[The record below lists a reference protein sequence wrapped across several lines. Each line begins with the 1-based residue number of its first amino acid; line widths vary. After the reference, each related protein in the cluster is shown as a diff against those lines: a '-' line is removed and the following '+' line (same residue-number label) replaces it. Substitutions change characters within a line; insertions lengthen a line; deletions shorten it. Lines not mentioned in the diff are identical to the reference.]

1 MRSEKHLPPLP
12 LLLAICCL
20 GTLHPS
26 SGFPQSVPS
35 YMEALDIPESEKLAF
50 CFSQWT
56 ALPDQ
61 EQIPS
66 FVMDLCSSIYN
77 RMKVNE
83 ENNHEIYKRFLF
95 QFSRTKDPSLKTG
108 ESQIATAEYTKRD
121 SSGIVGR
128 PFFLFRPRN
137 GRKVSINEH

>member
-1 MRSEKHLPPLP
+1 MRSEKHLLPLP
-12 LLLAICCL
+12 PLLAICCL
-20 GTLHPS
+20 GTLHLS

-35 YMEALDIPESEKLAF
+35 YLEGLDIPESE
-50 CFSQWT
+50 
-56 ALPDQ
+56 
-61 EQIPS
+61 IPS

-95 QFSRTKDPSLKTG
+95 QFSRAKDPSLKIG

>member
-1 MRSEKHLPPLP
+1 MRSEKHLLPLP

-20 GTLHPS
+20 GTLHLS

-35 YMEALDIPESEKLAF
+35 YLEGLDIPESERHAF

-56 ALPDQ
+56 ALQDQ

-83 ENNHEIYKRFLF
+83 
-95 QFSRTKDPSLKTG
+95 FSRAKDPSLKIG

>member
-1 MRSEKHLPPLP
+1 MRSEKHLLPLP

-20 GTLHPS
+20 GTLHLS

-35 YMEALDIPESEKLAF
+35 YLEGLDIPESERHAF

-56 ALPDQ
+56 ALQDQ

-83 ENNHEIYKRFLF
+83 ENNHEIYKR
-95 QFSRTKDPSLKTG
+95 

>member
-83 ENNHEIYKRFLF
+83 E
-95 QFSRTKDPSLKTG
+95 
-108 ESQIATAEYTKRD
+108 SQIATAEYTKRD

>member
-35 YMEALDIPESEKLAF
+35 YMEALDIPESE
-50 CFSQWT
+50 
-56 ALPDQ
+56 
-61 EQIPS
+61 IPS

-83 ENNHEIYKRFLF
+83 
-95 QFSRTKDPSLKTG
+95 
-108 ESQIATAEYTKRD
+108 D